1 MSQIFML
8 DLGLEWFRHA
18 NRYLENL
25 YQISTSMYGTVTVH
39 KQEEDRSFEKEFDYI
54 IQSLGL

>member
-1 MSQIFML
+1 ML
-8 DLGLEWFRHA
+8 DLGLEWFRYA

-25 YQISTSMYGTVTVH
+25 YQISTSMYGNVTVH
-39 KQEEDRSFEKEFDYI
+39 KQQEDRSFEKEFDYI